1 MPRIGRQ
8 ISHILDWTLVRMSA
22 ADVNF
27 FFQLREQIKLY
38 HWQTHSFARH
48 KATDD
53 VIVALDTTIDTYV
66 ETYMGKYG
74 RPKLTAATNTI
85 RVTNLSEASILKFI
99 RSAIQHLQGPLV
111 KRLNPRT
118 DTDLLNLRDEM
129 LGELN
134 KLQYLFTL
142 I

>member
-1 MPRIGRQ
+1 
-8 ISHILDWTLVRMSA
+8 MSA

-38 HWQTHSFARH
+38 HWQTHSYARH
-48 KATDD
+48 KATDETLS
-53 VIVALDTTIDTYV
+53 ALDETIDEYV

-74 RPKLTAATNTI
+74 RPKVTASTNTI
-85 RVTNLSEASILKFI
+85 RVGNLSEKSVVKFI
-99 RSAIQHLQGPLV
+99 KTAADYLQGPLT
-111 KRLNPRT
+111 KRLNAEK

-129 LGELN
+129 LGDLN

-142 I
+142 H